1 MHHLPVLS
9 VTQVR
14 SLCIINLSCL
24 SPRYAAY
31 ASSTCL
37 FPRSA
42 AWASSTCLVCSPGT
56 QPIHNLPVLSVP
68 QVLSLCFI
76 YLSCLF
82 HRYAAYASLTCLVCH
97 PGTQRMH
104 YLPVLFV
111 TQVRSLCITYLSV
124 PQVRNLDIIYLSCLF
139 PRYAAYAPSTC
150 LVCSP
155 GTQRMYHLPVL
166 IVCPLGTDP
175 VHHLLALRR
184 GSHGD
189 CVAAAGPHQTGQRIV
204 RGRPEVVP

>member
-1 MHHLPVLS
+1 ML
-9 VTQVR
+9 
-14 SLCIINLSCL
+14 
-24 SPRYAAY
+24 Y
-31 ASSTCL
+31 
-37 FPRSA
+37 
-42 AWASSTCLVCSPGT
+42 
-56 QPIHNLPVLSVP
+56 LPVLSVP
-68 QVLSLCFI
+68 QVRSLCII
-76 YLSCLF
+76 YLSSLSPW
-82 HRYAAYASLTCLVCH
+82 YAPYASLSCLVCH

-104 YLPVLFV
+104 YLHVLFV

-124 PQVRNLDIIYLSCLF
+124 PQVRNLGIIYLSCLF
-139 PRYAAYAPSTC
+139 PRYAAYAPYAPSTC